1 MVSQVTL
8 MAPDLGQLGE
18 EVVAVEVDT
27 MVVWVVW
34 VLSEAV
40 VVVMVW
46 WKVMFLEE
54 FVVALESVVFSVVVV
69 AVVVMELD
77 VVERWQ
83 VVLLK
88 CLMRFCLRVSAA
100 ERTRCRW
107 CPL

>member
-1 MVSQVTL
+1 

-27 MVVWVVW
+27 MVVWVVR

-46 WKVMFLEE
+46 WKVMFLVE

-69 AVVVMELD
+69 VAVVVMKLD
-77 VVERWQ
+77 VVDRGQ

-88 CLMRFCLRVSAA
+88 CLMRFCLRVNAA
-100 ERTRCRW
+100 ERRRCRW

>member
-40 VVVMVW
+40 VVVMV
-46 WKVMFLEE
+46 
-54 FVVALESVVFSVVVV
+54 
-69 AVVVMELD
+69 
-77 VVERWQ
+77 
-83 VVLLK
+83 
-88 CLMRFCLRVSAA
+88 
-100 ERTRCRW
+100 
-107 CPL
+107 

>member
-1 MVSQVTL
+1 

-27 MVVWVVW
+27 MVVWVVR

-46 WKVMFLEE
+46 WKVMFLVE

-69 AVVVMELD
+69 VVAVVVMKLD
-77 VVERWQ
+77 VVDRGQ

-88 CLMRFCLRVSAA
+88 CLMRFCLRVNAA
-100 ERTRCRW
+100 ERRRCRW

>member
-1 MVSQVTL
+1 MSLVAL

-18 EVVAVEVDT
+18 EEVAVEVDM
-27 MVVWVVW
+27 MVVLVVR
-34 VLSEAV
+34 VLSEVV
-40 VVVMVW
+40 VVVMVL

-100 ERTRCRW
+100 ERRRCRW